1 MTFFGIF
8 RNPAG
13 VLSGFMILMT
23 LLSLRYAWTG
33 FKLGQ
38 NLWQNW
44 AQYVAEP
51 LTARKK
57 QLTEQVA
64 YFVMVPF
71 AVALHEF
78 FHALATWLF
87 GGQIVDVGYAFF
99 WGYVQP
105 AGQFTIDQYWFIAL
119 AGTFG
124 NLLFGLAV
132 WQWSRGQA
140 SSTLRFL
147 GLRTLR
153 FQVYFGLIFY
163 PIFTIFFPIGDWRTI
178 YAFGQTPFLSGITAV
193 CHALILLAHYWA
205 DRRGFYDVS
214 ALQGELAELYEA
226 VMNGQQPVE
235 AQPQQVLATVE
246 ALLVGR
252 SLRRAEALLAKYR
265 AAFPEEPAGLLI
277 QARLDMTDKQTVPVQ
292 VRDLATKALAHNT
305 LTPLQQAA
313 AHEMLA
319 QFFSGRD
326 PQQALEHL
334 NQAIAVLAEGDPHQ
348 LRLLH
353 TLYFR
358 RQRQLRQRGDLAAAQ
373 ADLDRFRQAGNQL
386 QIDGTDQLY
395 QQEVDGIQSQQ
406 ADLRQ

>member
-57 QLTEQVA
+57 QLTEQAA
-64 YFVMVPF
+64 YFVMVPI

-87 GGQIVDVGYAFF
+87 DGQIVDVGYAFF

-105 AGQFTIDQYWFIAL
+105 AGSFTIEQYWFIAL

-132 WQWSRGQA
+132 WLWCRRQTSR
-140 SSTLRFL
+140 TLHFL

-163 PIFTIFFPIGDWRTI
+163 PIFTIFFPIGDWRII
-178 YAFGQTPFLSGITAV
+178 YAFDQTPFLSGLTAV
-193 CHALILLAHYWA
+193 THALILLAHYWA
-205 DRRGFYDVS
+205 DRRGLYDVS
-214 ALQGELAELYEA
+214 ALQGEMAELYEA
-226 VMNGQQPVE
+226 IMNGQQPIE
-235 AQPQQVLATVE
+235 AQPQRVLAMVE
-246 ALLVGR
+246 TLMASH

-265 AAFPEEPAGLLI
+265 AAYPEEPAGLLI
-277 QARLDMTDKQTVPVQ
+277 QARIEMADKQTVPNQ
-292 VRDLATKALAHNT
+292 ARELALKALAHGAM
-305 LTPLQQAA
+305 PPRQRAA
-313 AHEMLA
+313 AHEILA
-319 QFFSGRD
+319 QFFAERD

-334 NQAIAVLAEGDPHQ
+334 NQAIGALDEQDPGH
-348 LRLLH
+348 LRLLYP
-353 TLYFR
+353 LYFR
-358 RQRQLRQRGDLAAAQ
+358 RQRQLRQRGDFPAAQ
-373 ADLDRFRQAGNQL
+373 ADLDRFRQAGARLQL
-386 QIDGTDQLY
+386 EGTEQQY
-395 QQEVDGIQSQQ
+395 QREQEDLKRWQQS
-406 ADLRQ
+406 